1 MAALD
6 PGSQEAVHRLWDELT
21 DFEASQTVEA
31 ARHLQGELCRLSDVW
46 NARWA
51 AGVRVSGE
59 YGDDPLEGW
68 RLIGPQLLHP
78 ISPQPVDAKI
88 KELVRLWD
96 KRQMSLSFL
105 LPIRGIGRFRTYS
118 FRRELPP
125 DWFDSPFYEHFYG
138 SRGVY
143 DAVFIG
149 FPLNPHAESHFGFYA
164 HERFTNEQIALYA
177 YALRGIKWF
186 HRRMMLSQGLL
197 IASSP
202 LTATEQRV
210 LTLLLTEVQ
219 EKEIA
224 DQLDQAAST
233 VHQYVIGI
241 YRKFGVRSRTGL
253 MTLWLNRAG

>member
-21 DFEASQTVEA
+21 DFEASQTAEA

-88 KELVRLWD
+88 KE
-96 KRQMSLSFL
+96 F
-105 LPIRGIGRFRTYS
+105 
-118 FRRELPP
+118 
-125 DWFDSPFYEHFYG
+125 
-138 SRGVY
+138 
-143 DAVFIG
+143 
-149 FPLNPHAESHFGFYA
+149 
-164 HERFTNEQIALYA
+164 
-177 YALRGIKWF
+177 
-186 HRRMMLSQGLL
+186 
-197 IASSP
+197 
-202 LTATEQRV
+202 

-224 DQLDQAAST
+224 DQFDQAAST